1 MDNINVLDF
10 ARKISFLTKNTPISM
25 EFDSKYGQKDN
36 RWWSCQRE
44 HLVVWCLHYPTG
56 GFSIYKHTPSDS
68 AKTMYYKLTRPEI
81 ILWLAEALG
90 ENTDLLLKI
99 IDEIKDKHF
108 RTAIK
113 IVRQYISFNR
123 ILELIE
129 RNNI

>member
-1 MDNINVLDF
+1 MDDINVLDF

-56 GFSIYKHTPSDS
+56 GFSIYKHAPSDS
-68 AKTMYYKLTRPEI
+68 ARTMYYNLSRPEI

-90 ENTDLLLKI
+90 EDTYILSNI
-99 IDEIKDKHF
+99 ICKIKDKHCKI
-108 RTAIK
+108 AAS
-113 IVRQYISFNR
+113 IVRQHISFDR
-123 ILELIE
+123 ILDLL
-129 RNNI
+129 NK

>member
-1 MDNINVLDF
+1 MDDINVLDF

-68 AKTMYYKLTRPEI
+68 AKAMYYKLTRPEI